1 MPKKS
6 LPLLVMPAPES
17 GVKEEEV
24 VEVED
29 KLAVTG
35 PPQQKRS
42 LPVLVSKLK
51 VAIKITKNSIS
62 NHVSENRQSL

>member
-17 GVKEEEV
+17 GVKEEEEV
-24 VEVED
+24 VD

-42 LPVLVSKLK
+42 LPVLVSTLK
-51 VAIKITKNSIS
+51 VAIKITKNSIT
-62 NHVSENRQSL
+62 NHVSKNRQSL